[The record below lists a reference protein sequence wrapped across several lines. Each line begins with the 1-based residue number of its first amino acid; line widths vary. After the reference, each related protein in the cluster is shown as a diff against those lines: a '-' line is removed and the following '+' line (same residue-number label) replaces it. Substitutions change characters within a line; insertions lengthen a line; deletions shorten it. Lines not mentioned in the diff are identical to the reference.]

1 MTKQITLKR
10 PISIK
15 RFKKTCSPFKSSMKM
30 EKGGQLNISS
40 VAKCGDKNVV
50 LNFGR
55 GGIIG
60 IDVKN
65 GTGKVISS
73 ARGFD
78 QDKKANILTLRET
91 SGRKDAEIQ
100 DVLKS
105 AFKVNEVNYKDGFK
119 PQLSSSPPPRKAAK
133 SVPS

>member
-1 MTKQITLKR
+1 MAKKITLRR

-30 EKGGQLNISS
+30 QKGGQLQISS
-40 VAKCGDKNVV
+40 VAKCGDKDVV
-50 LNFGR
+50 LNFSR

-60 IDVKN
+60 INVKDK
-65 GTGKVISS
+65 TGKTISS

-78 QDKKANILTLRET
+78 QDKKANTLTLRET

-100 DVLKS
+100 EVLKS
-105 AFKVNEVNYKDGFK
+105 AFKVNEVHYKDGFK
-119 PQLSSSPPPRKAAK
+119 PQLSSSHPPRKSVK
-133 SVPS
+133 SEPS